1 MEDEI
6 NMWLTNHI
14 EDLQEALSEICN
26 QEHAYHYTPP
36 GFHVDETAVD
46 L

>member
-1 MEDEI
+1 MSDEI
-6 NMWLTNHI
+6 VMWLSNHI
-14 EDLQEALSEICN
+14 EDLQEALKEICE
-26 QEHAYHYTPP
+26 QKHAYHYTPP